1 MANYSRLKYGWLG
14 GLKVFNIS
22 SPYGW
27 RKDPQSGK
35 RKFHYGIDISVP
47 VGTEINAPMSGT
59 LVAKGVQVG
68 GAGLYCVLNSGN
80 IQLVFMHL
88 SQCVLGQKA
97 GASMSIS
104 EGQKIGNTGGA
115 KGNRLSGKST
125 GPHLHFEYRWSTK
138 HNWTRDNTID
148 PKCVL
153 SEKLI
158 GKVKQNVFSE
168 GVPVRVNKRTGEE
181 IPAPEVGDGKKMDN
195 VTISEAEIEEGRNQD
210 ISDLVDE
217 DATEDVSDEPKETVE
232 GAAKGIWQIIK
243 LAMDGNVQNLMLFDA
258 SISQQTGS
266 ILGFFNKA
274 CQQPLVEF
282 SGDTFGDQY
291 YFLVRR
297 PPFDKEGMIKAL
309 NIQHLFDVDV
319 RKLEEELGKIKE
331 KSGYYDRPVQPGEDE
346 YQLPWKKKM
355 KEWESQFGY
364 GTDYWAKVVQ
374 LEDDIRNG
382 KEISDEYNKH
392 SSPYF
397 IENNAIMNSN
407 ISFNTNGIYSWYQ
420 FYPQYEL
427 SGDKM
432 QYIVPAV
439 LFPEYAEIWGSR
451 ALTIQSQYASF
462 KGLNLKDVDADKVKA
477 EIMDKRCRTVLDDL
491 KYLIESNAYNPFTR
505 QGTITIIGTRNIK
518 RGMFIQADI
527 EQGVTEVFY
536 VDGVSH
542 NYSINGNNVTDTT
555 TLQVSHGMVK
565 RFIKTSDKSKG
576 EISYFDLINFTD
588 YDKKRSQINL
598 GNWREVISHWYV
610 NREVFNFFLK
620 KQQFVKEEENY
631 V

>member
-1 MANYSRLKYGWLG
+1 MADYTRLKYGWLA
-14 GLKVFNIS
+14 GLRQFYIS
-22 SPYGW
+22 SAFGW
-27 RKDPQSGK
+27 RIHPRTKK
-35 RKFHYGIDISVP
+35 RAFHYGVDISVP
-47 VGTEINAPMSGT
+47 VGTEIKAPMSGT
-59 LVAKGVQVG
+59 LKAMGVSKT
-68 GAGLYCVLNSGN
+68 AGLWCVLNSGN

-88 SQCVLGQKA
+88 TQCILGEKA
-97 GASMSIS
+97 GASTGVS
-104 EGQKIGNTGGA
+104 EGQKIGETGGA
-115 KGNRLSGKST
+115 PGNRLSGWST

-138 HNWTRDNTID
+138 HNWTRGNAID
-148 PKCVL
+148 PKYIL
-153 SEKLI
+153 SEKLT

-181 IPAPEVGDGKKMDN
+181 IPAPEVGDGKKMEK
-195 VTISEAEIEEGRNQD
+195 VTVSEAEIKEGWNQD
-210 ISDLVDE
+210 VSDSVDPE
-217 DATEDVSDEPKETVE
+217 ATEDFSDEPKETVE

-297 PPFDKEGMIKAL
+297 PPFDRDSMIKAL
-309 NIQHLFDVDV
+309 DIQHIFDVDV
-319 RKLEEELGKIKE
+319 TALEAEIKRVGKD
-331 KSGYYDRPVQPGEDE
+331 YYDAWVRETWNA
-346 YQLPWKKKM
+346 PWEKKM
-355 KEWESQFGY
+355 TDWSSQFGY
-364 GTDYWAKVVQ
+364 GTEYWAKVVQ

-382 KEISDEYNKH
+382 REIQDEYRSKSN
-392 SSPYF
+392 PYF
-397 IENNAIMNSN
+397 IENSAIMNSN
-407 ISFNTNGIYSWYQ
+407 ISFKIDGIYSWYQ
-420 FYPQYEL
+420 YYPQYEI

-439 LFPEYAEIWGSR
+439 LFPEYAAIWGSR
-451 ALTIQSQYASF
+451 ALTIQSQYVSF
-462 KGLNLKDVDADKVKA
+462 KGLNYKDIDADKVKA
-477 EIMDKRCRTVLDDL
+477 EIMDKRCRTALDDL

-527 EQGVTEVFY
+527 EPGVTEVFY

-542 NYSINGNNVTDTT
+542 SYSINGNNVTDTT

-565 RFIKTSDKSKG
+565 RFIKKSDKSKG
-576 EISYFDLINFTD
+576 DISYFDLINFTD
-588 YDKKRSQINL
+588 YDKKRSQINVN
-598 GNWREVISHWYV
+598 NWREAISHWYV
-610 NREVFNFFLK
+610 NKEVFNFFLK
-620 KQQFVKEEENY
+620 KQQFVKEIENY
-631 V
+631 G